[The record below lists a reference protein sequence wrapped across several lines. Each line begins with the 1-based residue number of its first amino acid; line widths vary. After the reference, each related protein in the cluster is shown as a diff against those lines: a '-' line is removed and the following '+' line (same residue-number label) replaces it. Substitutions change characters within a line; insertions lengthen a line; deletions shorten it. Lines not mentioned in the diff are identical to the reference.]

1 MWWAVWLEMLIG
13 LVNLMFVLAATV
25 HIQVCLLVVL
35 VWCVGRQSAL
45 EYLWEQFRESY
56 SQTDSYDLI
65 NSGYFNKIHNLIYYW
80 ICHITNGDKIK
91 CHKCGRKYIMW
102 NNSVWI
108 KYINSTREII
118 TFPIYSRALDHF
130 LYNLLTTGR
139 I

>member
-56 SQTDSYDLI
+56 SQTDFYDLI
-65 NSGYFNKIHNLIYYW
+65 NSGYFNTIHNLIYY
-80 ICHITNGDKIK
+80 
-91 CHKCGRKYIMW
+91 
-102 NNSVWI
+102 
-108 KYINSTREII
+108 
-118 TFPIYSRALDHF
+118 
-130 LYNLLTTGR
+130 
-139 I
+139 